1 MKKQNFSTLVKKS
14 IFSVGFTSLML
25 IGLATA
31 ASASTTDTTP
41 TPAPAVKYVGSL
53 DGQPVFKV
61 ELNNE
66 ASKVQYLTI
75 KDDQGVVLYAEK
87 IKRKQ
92 FSKNFKFENSDRDN
106 VKLTFIVENE
116 KGVQS
121 SQEFKVN
128 TNTRVYNDVVVTTL

>member
-1 MKKQNFSTLVKKS
+1 MKKQILSAVKKS
-14 IFSVGFTSLML
+14 IFSLGFTSLVL
-25 IGLATA
+25 VGLANT

-41 TPAPAVKYVGSL
+41 TPAVKYIGSL

-61 ELNNE
+61 DLNNE
-66 ASKVQYLTI
+66 SAKVQYLTI

-87 IKRKQ
+87 IKSKQ
-92 FSKNFKFENSDRDN
+92 FSKSFKFENSDRDN
-106 VKLTFIVENE
+106 VKLTFVVENE